1 MLAKGYVRPP
11 SAKSSLYPAPIYS
24 ETTNDGHFGMIDDL
38 ATFTWERTDKAAALK
53 KAVGK

>member
-1 MLAKGYVRPP
+1 VLKALPRFDRGDHADTGR
-11 SAKSSLYPAPIYS
+11 PIYS
-24 ETTNDGHFGMIDDL
+24 QTTNDGHFGKIDDL